1 MIKYK
6 RILLKL
12 TGELFGSDGGK
23 ALNFEEITKIAQ
35 KIADIKTKY
44 NLEIAIVTG
53 AGNIF
58 RGRNRVEGSDRVAND
73 QICMIATSVN
83 ALALGTELDRIGV
96 ASRVMTAFD
105 IEGITERY
113 VQKKAISYL
122 EEGKVVVLG
131 GGTGNPYFTT
141 DSAAALRASE
151 LKCEIILKGSNVDGV
166 YDTDPNKNPKANKFE
181 TLRFSDVIEKKLQIM
196 DLTAFTIC
204 SENNMPI
211 IVFNTNDLAN
221 IDKILSGEK
230 VGTLISNNS

>member
-1 MIKYK
+1 MNKYK

-23 ALNFEEITKIAQ
+23 AINFEEITKIAQ
-35 KIADIKTKY
+35 KIAEIKNKF
-44 NLEIAIVTG
+44 NLEIAIVVG

-58 RGRNRVEGSDRVAND
+58 RGRSGIDGSDRVLND
-73 QICMIATSVN
+73 QIGMMATAVN
-83 ALALGTELDRIGV
+83 ALALGSELDRIGLMT
-96 ASRVMTAFD
+96 RVMTAFD
-105 IEGITERY
+105 VEGITERY

-151 LKCEIILKGSNVDGV
+151 LKCEVFLKGSNVDGV
-166 YDTDPNKNPKANKFE
+166 YDDDPNINFEAIKFD
-181 TLRFSDVIEKKLQIM
+181 TLKFNDVIEKNLQIM

-211 IVFNTNDLAN
+211 IVFNTNDLTN
-221 IDKILSGEK
+221 IEKILNGEK
-230 VGTLISNNS
+230 VGTLIS

>member
-23 ALNFEEITKIAQ
+23 AINFEEITKIAQ
-35 KIADIKTKY
+35 KIADIKNKF
-44 NLEIAIVTG
+44 NLEIAIVVG

-58 RGRNRVEGSDRVAND
+58 RGRSGIDGSDRVLND
-73 QICMIATSVN
+73 QIGMMATAVN
-83 ALALGTELDRIGV
+83 ALALGSELDRIGLPT
-96 ASRVMTAFD
+96 RVMTAFD
-105 IEGITERY
+105 VEGITERY

-151 LKCEIILKGSNVDGV
+151 LKCEVFLKGSNVDGV
-166 YDTDPNKNPKANKFE
+166 YDDDPNKNPQAVKFD
-181 TLRFSDVIEKKLQIM
+181 TLRFNDVIEKKLQIM

-211 IVFNTNDLAN
+211 IVFNSNDLDN
-221 IDKILSGEK
+221 IAKILNGEK
-230 VGTLISNNS
+230 VGTIIN